1 MSFELVP
8 GATLG
13 ILGGGQ
19 LGRMLALAAAK
30 LGLKTHVYAQDPE
43 SPAFDVAS
51 ARTIAAYEDEL
62 TLAEF
67 AGKVELVTYEF
78 ENIPSRTAAI
88 LTDSSIVRPGPE
100 TLAVCQDRLAEK
112 EFLAAARVKAAPYM
126 RVDDAGALA
135 RAIAQIGRPSI
146 LKTRRFGYDGKGQ
159 VLVRE
164 GADLAVTFRTLGG
177 APAILEA
184 VVPFSKEISVVAAR
198 GPTGEFAAYDVCENI
213 HENYILKSTRV
224 PARLPPELAAEA
236 IRLARV
242 IADALVYCGVITVEM
257 FVAGGGQG
265 GDDGPLELLVN
276 EIAPRVHNSGHWTLD
291 GAATSQF
298 EQHIRAIADWPL
310 GAASRHGAQA
320 GGHVEMYNLIGEDVL
335 AWAKILGEPGAS
347 LHLYGKADA
356 RPGRKMGHVTRI
368 VPGPDH

>member
-1 MSFELVP
+1 MPFELVP
-8 GATLG
+8 GATIG

-30 LGLKTHVYAQDPE
+30 LGLKTHVYTEDPE

-51 ARTIAAYEDEL
+51 TRTVASYEDEPA
-62 TLAEF
+62 LAEF
-67 AGKVELVTYEF
+67 ADEVELVTYEF
-78 ENIPSRTAAI
+78 ENIPFRTAAI
-88 LTDSSIVRPGPE
+88 LADSCVVRPDPE
-100 TLAVCQDRLAEK
+100 ALAVCQDRLAEK
-112 EFLAAARVKAAPYM
+112 EFLAAAGIAAAPYM

-177 APAILEA
+177 TPAILEA

-198 GPTGEFAAYDVCENI
+198 GPSGEFAAYDLGENI
-213 HENYILKSTRV
+213 HENHILKSTRV
-224 PARLPPELAAEA
+224 PARLPSAVAAEA
-236 IRLARV
+236 ARLARV
-242 IADALVYCGVITVEM
+242 IADALDYCGVIAIEM
-257 FVAGGGQG
+257 FVTGGG
-265 GDDGPLELLVN
+265 GDDDGPHELLVN

-298 EQHIRAIADWPL
+298 EQHIRAIAGWPL
-310 GAASRHGAQA
+310 GAASRHGAEV
-320 GGHVEMYNLIGEDVL
+320 GSHVEMNNLIGEDVL

-347 LHLYGKADA
+347 LHLYGKSDA
-356 RPGRKMGHVTRI
+356 RPGRKMGHVTRV
-368 VPGPDH
+368 VPGPGC

>member
-1 MSFELVP
+1 MAFELVP
-8 GATLG
+8 GATIG

-43 SPAFDVAS
+43 SPAFDVTS
-51 ARTIAAYEDEL
+51 ARTIAPYEDEL

-67 AGKVELVTYEF
+67 AGTVELITYEF

-88 LTDSSIVRPGPE
+88 LADSCVVRPGPE
-100 TLAVCQDRLAEK
+100 ALAVCQDRLAER
-112 EFLAAARVKAAPYM
+112 EFLTAAGVTAAPYM

-198 GPTGEFAAYDVCENI
+198 GPSGEFAAYDVCENS
-213 HENYILKSTRV
+213 HENHILKSTRV
-224 PARLPPELAAEA
+224 PARLPPEVAAEA
-236 IRLARV
+236 VRLTRV
-242 IADALVYCGVITVEM
+242 IADALAYCGVITIEM
-257 FVAGGGQG
+257 FVTGRAS
-265 GDDGPLELLVN
+265 DARLELCVN

-298 EQHIRAIADWPL
+298 EQHIRAIAGWPL
-310 GAASRHGAQA
+310 GSASRHGAET
-320 GGHVEMYNLIGEDVL
+320 GGHVEMENLIGGDVR
-335 AWAKILGEPGAS
+335 AWAKILSEPGAS

-356 RPGRKMGHVTRI
+356 RPGRKMGHATRI

>member
-1 MSFELVP
+1 VSFELVP
-8 GATLG
+8 GATIG

-51 ARTIAAYEDEL
+51 ARTIAPYQDEL

-67 AGKVELVTYEF
+67 AGTVELITYEF

-88 LTDSSIVRPGPE
+88 LADSCVVRPGPE
-100 TLAVCQDRLAEK
+100 VLAVCQDRLAER
-112 EFLAAARVKAAPYM
+112 EFLAAAGVTAAPYM

-135 RAIAQIGRPSI
+135 RAVAQIGRPSI

-177 APAILEA
+177 VPAILEA
-184 VVPFSKEISVVAAR
+184 IVPFSKEISVVAAR
-198 GPTGEFAAYDVCENI
+198 GPSGEFAAYDVCENS
-213 HENYILKSTRV
+213 HENQILKSTRV
-224 PARLPPELAAEA
+224 PARLPPEVAAEA
-236 IRLARV
+236 VRLTRV
-242 IADALVYCGVITVEM
+242 IADALVYCGVITIEM
-257 FVAGGGQG
+257 FVTGRAS
-265 GDDGPLELLVN
+265 DARLELCVN

-298 EQHIRAIADWPL
+298 EQHIRAIAGWPL
-310 GAASRHGAQA
+310 GSASRHGAET
-320 GGHVEMYNLIGEDVL
+320 GGHVEMENLIGGDVRS
-335 AWAKILGEPGAS
+335 WAKILSEPGAS

>member
-1 MSFELVP
+1 VSFELVP
-8 GATLG
+8 GATIG

-19 LGRMLALAAAK
+19 LGRLLALAAAK

-51 ARTIAAYEDEL
+51 ARTIAPYEDEL

-67 AGKVELVTYEF
+67 AGAVELITYEF
-78 ENIPSRTAAI
+78 ENVPSRTAKI
-88 LTDSSIVRPGPE
+88 LADSCVVRPDPE
-100 TLAVCQDRLAEK
+100 VLAICQDRLAEK
-112 EFLAAARVKAAPYM
+112 EFLTAAGVKAAPYM

-135 RAIAQIGRPSI
+135 RAVAQIGRPSI
-146 LKTRRFGYDGKGQ
+146 LKSRRFGYDGKGQ

-184 VVPFSKEISVVAAR
+184 VVPFSREISVVAAR
-198 GPTGEFAAYDVCENI
+198 GPSGAFAAYDLCENI
-213 HENYILKSTRV
+213 HENHVLKSTRV
-224 PARLPPELAAEA
+224 PARLAPELAAEA
-236 IRLARV
+236 IRLTRV
-242 IADALVYCGVITVEM
+242 IADALDYCGVITIEM
-257 FVAGGGQG
+257 FVTGGAG
-265 GDDGPLELLVN
+265 DTSLELCVN

-291 GAATSQF
+291 GAVTSQF
-298 EQHIRAIADWPL
+298 EQHIRAIAGWPL
-310 GAASRHGAQA
+310 GAASRHGAEA
-320 GGHVEMYNLIGEDVL
+320 GGYVEMENLIAGDVG

-347 LHLYGKADA
+347 LHLYGKAEA

-368 VPGPDH
+368 VSGPDR

>member
-8 GATLG
+8 GATIG

-30 LGLKTHVYAQDPE
+30 LGLKTHVYAADPE
-43 SPAFDVAS
+43 SPACDVAS
-51 ARTIAAYEDEL
+51 ARTIAPYEDEL

-67 AGKVELVTYEF
+67 AGTVELITYEF

-88 LTDSSIVRPGPE
+88 LADSCVVRPGPE
-100 TLAVCQDRLAEK
+100 ALAVCQDRLAEK
-112 EFLAAARVKAAPYM
+112 EFLAAAGAKAAPYM

-198 GPTGEFAAYDVCENI
+198 GPGGEFAAYDVCENI
-213 HENYILKSTRV
+213 HENHVLKSTRV
-224 PARLPPELAAEA
+224 PARLQPGIAAEA
-236 IRLARV
+236 TRLTRV
-242 IADALVYCGVITVEM
+242 IADALVYCGVITIEM
-257 FVAGGGQG
+257 FVTGGAG
-265 GDDGPLELLVN
+265 DACLELCVN

-291 GAATSQF
+291 CAATSQF
-298 EQHIRAIADWPL
+298 EQHIRAIAGWPL
-310 GAASRHGAQA
+310 GAASRHGAEA
-320 GGHVEMYNLIGEDVL
+320 GGHVEMDNLIGGDVR

>member
-1 MSFELVP
+1 VAFELVP
-8 GATLG
+8 GATIG

-51 ARTIAAYEDEL
+51 ARTLAPYEDEL

-67 AGKVELVTYEF
+67 ASMVELITFEF

-88 LTDSSIVRPGPE
+88 LADSCVVRPGPE
-100 TLAVCQDRLAEK
+100 ALAVCQDRLAEK
-112 EFLAAARVKAAPYM
+112 EFLTAAGIAAAPYM

-135 RAIAQIGRPSI
+135 RAIAKIGRPSI

-159 VLVRE
+159 VFVRE

-177 APAILEA
+177 KPAILEA

-198 GPTGEFAAYDVCENI
+198 DPSGGFAAYDVCENI
-213 HENYILKSTRV
+213 HENHILKSTHV
-224 PARLPPELAAEA
+224 PARLSPGIAAEA
-236 IRLARV
+236 TRLTRA
-242 IADALVYCGVITVEM
+242 IADALNYCGVITIEM
-257 FVAGGGQG
+257 FVTGGQG
-265 GDDGPLELLVN
+265 GDDGPIELLVN
-276 EIAPRVHNSGHWTLD
+276 EIAPRVHNSGHWTLE

-298 EQHIRAIADWPL
+298 EQHIRAIAGWPL
-310 GAASRHGAQA
+310 GAASRRGAEA
-320 GGHVEMYNLIGEDVL
+320 GGHVKMDNLIGEDVL
-335 AWAKILGEPGAS
+335 AWAKILDEPGAS

-356 RPGRKMGHVTRI
+356 RPGRKMGHVTRF
-368 VPGPDH
+368 VPGAGS

>member
-8 GATLG
+8 GATIG

-51 ARTIAAYEDEL
+51 ARTIAPYEDEL

-67 AGKVELVTYEF
+67 AGTVELITYEF

-88 LTDSSIVRPGPE
+88 LADSCVVRPGPE
-100 TLAVCQDRLAEK
+100 ALAVCQDRLAER
-112 EFLAAARVKAAPYM
+112 EFLTAAGVMAAPYM

-177 APAILEA
+177 VPAILEA

-198 GPTGEFAAYDVCENI
+198 GPSGEFAAYDVCENS
-213 HENYILKSTRV
+213 HENHILKSTRV
-224 PARLPPELAAEA
+224 PARLPPEVAAEA
-236 IRLARV
+236 VRLTRV
-242 IADALVYCGVITVEM
+242 IADALAYCGVITIEM
-257 FVAGGGQG
+257 FVTGRAS
-265 GDDGPLELLVN
+265 DARLELCVN

-298 EQHIRAIADWPL
+298 EQHIRAIAGWPL
-310 GAASRHGAQA
+310 GSASRHGAET
-320 GGHVEMYNLIGEDVL
+320 GGHVEMENLIGGDVR
-335 AWAKILGEPGAS
+335 AWAKILSEPGAS

-356 RPGRKMGHVTRI
+356 RPGRKMGHATRI

>member
-1 MSFELVP
+1 
-8 GATLG
+8 
-13 ILGGGQ
+13 
-19 LGRMLALAAAK
+19 MLALAAAK

-51 ARTIAAYEDEL
+51 ARTIAPYDDEL
-62 TLAEF
+62 ALTAF
-67 AGKVELVTYEF
+67 ARAVDLVSYEF
-78 ENIPSRTAAI
+78 ENIPSRAAAI
-88 LTDSSIVRPGPE
+88 LADSSVVRPGPE

-112 EFLAAARVKAAPYM
+112 EFLAAAGVKAAPYM

-146 LKTRRFGYDGKGQ
+146 LKSRRFGYDGKGQ

-198 GPTGEFAAYDVCENI
+198 GPGGEFAAYDVCENI
-213 HENYILKSTRV
+213 HENHVLKSTRV
-224 PARLPPELAAEA
+224 PARLPPGIAAEA
-236 IRLARV
+236 TRLTRG
-242 IADALVYCGVITVEM
+242 IAGALVYCGVITIEM
-257 FVAGGGQG
+257 FVTGGAG
-265 GDDGPLELLVN
+265 DACLELCVN

-298 EQHIRAIADWPL
+298 EQHIRAIAGWPL
-310 GAASRHGAQA
+310 GAASRHGAEA
-320 GGHVEMYNLIGEDVL
+320 GGHVEMDNLIGEDVR

-368 VPGPDH
+368 VPGSDH